1 MPLGGFVCASCSD
14 SPFDCPL
21 SISELALLPRRPVL
35 LLLDPSLLP
44 PFRISL
50 FLVITGVSAKGS
62 MIFWA
67 LGSRFFATCISL
79 CLGVCTSPYV
89 LFGCGC
95 TSGGGVTCFFLS
107 FSTGAAFFVRV
118 FVGRGSV
125 DFGRT
130 SNCLLSAD
138 MRADRR
144 RFPESEDSGSAAA
157 IDCFFFRAADLTG
170 CASTACAG
178 FVGLSSGIGSGAGAA
193 CAFVVLRDDVRR
205 ENWKPSSSS
214 SYAAAFA
221 VFFGAAVA
229 FLLDPFTSAFALFG
243 AGASSSSK
251 ACFALL
257 RRVVGR
263 FVAIGSDWSGGR
275 AKIVVMSPVAASREF
290 RGVEV
295 RSKRV
300 HWRDKRAS
308 VDRASYAGYTMVV
321 RVRLGICLRY
331 PYAGS

>member
-1 MPLGGFVCASCSD
+1 MPFRFSAQFFCASCSD
-14 SPFDCPL
+14 SPFDWPL
-21 SISELALLPRRPVL
+21 SISELALLPRKPVL

-44 PFRISL
+44 PLRISL

-62 MIFWA
+62 IIFWA
-67 LGSRFFATCISL
+67 LGSRLFATCISL
-79 CLGVCTSPYV
+79 CLGVCTPAYA
-89 LFGCGC
+89 LFGSGC
-95 TSGGGVTCFFLS
+95 ASGGGVTCFLLS
-107 FSTGAAFFVRV
+107 FSVGAAFFVRV
-118 FVGRGSV
+118 FVGGGSV

-130 SNCLLSAD
+130 SSCLLSAD

-157 IDCFFFRAADLTG
+157 IDSFFFRAAGLTD
-170 CASTACAG
+170 CASTGRAG
-178 FVGLSSGIGSGAGAA
+178 FVGLSSGIGSGAGAGAA
-193 CAFVVLRDDVRR
+193 CTFVVLRDDVRR

-229 FLLDPFTSAFALFG
+229 FARFG

-290 RGVEV
+290 RRVDV

-308 VDRASYAGYTMVV
+308 VEGASYAGCTIVV
-321 RVRLGICLRY
+321 CVRLGICLRY